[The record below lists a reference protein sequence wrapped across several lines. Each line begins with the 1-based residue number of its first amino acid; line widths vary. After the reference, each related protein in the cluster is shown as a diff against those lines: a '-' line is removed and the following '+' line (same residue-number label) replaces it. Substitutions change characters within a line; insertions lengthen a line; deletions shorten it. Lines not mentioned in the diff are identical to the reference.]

1 MKPLLIIGALYLAY
15 RAYASSVLPAAATHP
30 ATGSTGTGAG
40 TSTGTGTSTATTTTT
55 GSTLPTASSNA
66 GIVATSEQEAESR
79 ILGWTNT
86 AEMRDANSVMR
97 RGMLPD
103 GTTPEIYRR
112 WLGGDPSLF
121 NDYTYRYAV
130 VADYLPLTA
139 IRNARIMM
147 GYDQWNAYREAQ
159 TGVAIPPAVMDTIP
173 AAGRWAP
180 VSIDTY
186 LSWIGGQAGLNGFR
200 PSVLDLGG
208 LEWLQ

>member
-1 MKPLLIIGALYLAY
+1 MKPLLILGALYLAY
-15 RAYASSVLPAAATHP
+15 RAYASANPTTGTTP
-30 ATGSTGTGAG
+30 ATGSTGAG
-40 TSTGTGTSTATTTTT
+40 TGTGTGTTTGGTTTGTT
-55 GSTLPTASSNA
+55 GSTLPTGSANA

-103 GTTPEIYRR
+103 GSSPEVYRR

-159 TGVAIPPAVMDTIP
+159 TGVAIPSAVMDTIP

-200 PSVLDLGG
+200 QSVLDLGG
-208 LEWLQ
+208 LAWLQ

>member
-1 MKPLLIIGALYLAY
+1 MKPLLILGALYLAY
-15 RAYASSVLPAAATHP
+15 RAYASANPTTGTTP
-30 ATGSTGTGAG
+30 ATGSTGTG
-40 TSTGTGTSTATTTTT
+40 TGTGTGTTTGGTTTGTT
-55 GSTLPTASSNA
+55 GSTLPTGSANA

-103 GTTPEIYRR
+103 GSSPEVYRR

-200 PSVLDLGG
+200 QSVLDLGG
-208 LEWLQ
+208 LAWLQ